1 MQKNIRNI
9 LLLCSI
15 FNLIACNTI
24 IGKVNGE
31 QPIGIDQAQRSFGRM
46 VDDQIIETYISYNIF
61 NANPDFQ
68 ISNIVVTSFNG
79 IVLLVGQ
86 VKSNELRN
94 LATNIAKKVRNVRNI
109 HNEITVSGA
118 TSLPARTNDAWL
130 TTKIKSR
137 MLGTKGTNPL
147 RIKVIVENSVAY
159 LMGVVSHDEATRAVE
174 LTRKVYGIQKIVKV
188 FEYSK

>member
-9 LLLCSI
+9 LLLCAI
-15 FNLIACNTI
+15 LHITACSTI
-24 IGKVNGE
+24 IGKINGE
-31 QPIGIDQAQRSFGRM
+31 QPLGIDQAQRSFGRM
-46 VDDQIIETYISYNIF
+46 IDDQIIETYIASNIF
-61 NANPDFQ
+61 NANTDFQ

-94 LATNIAKKVRNVRNI
+94 LATNIAKKVRNVRNV

-118 TSLPARTNDAWL
+118 ISLPARTNDAWL

-159 LMGVVSHDEATRAVE
+159 LMGVVSHNEATRAVD

-188 FEYSK
+188 FEYSR